1 MSLQVLPGTPDYVD
15 SDKVI
20 VPTKYK
26 DDELEGGSSFSRK
39 DNLRASFKEQAAKR
53 FNKSATNNIN
63 SVLAKLQA
71 QTASKHTSPLTKLQ
85 AQTASKH
92 TSPLTKLQAQTAS
105 KHLSPLA
112 AHAER
117 GTCRAVSL
125 LGVLWQYDVFS
136 FLITSRTGS
145 LTVSVSVEDG
155 LKRLKLILG
164 SA

>member
-92 TSPLTKLQAQTAS
+92 
-105 KHLSPLA
+105 LSPLA